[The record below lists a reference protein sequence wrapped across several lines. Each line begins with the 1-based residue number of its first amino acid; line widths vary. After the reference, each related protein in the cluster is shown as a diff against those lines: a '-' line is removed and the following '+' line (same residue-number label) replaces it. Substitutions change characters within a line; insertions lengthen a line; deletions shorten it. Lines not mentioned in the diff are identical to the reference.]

1 MKKLF
6 ALLLVGIFS
15 LGALSFAQTPVE
27 QKADELRAVVKLILN
42 QSKDKQ
48 KDTQFVKALFAW
60 CEQTCSDPTIKEAA
74 KLINTT
80 FDKDFWLTATE
91 AKNQTYKLIEVVDW
105 DTVRIEK
112 DGQVVS
118 VRMIG
123 LDAPESTTTRY
134 GHMEC
139 FWKEASNH
147 LAQLLSGVSQIEL
160 EVDPTQTATDKYW
173 RLLGYVIANGVN
185 MNQKMIEDGYGFEYT
200 YNLPYKYQSE
210 FKAAQKIASEKKFGL
225 WADVACKGE
234 RKAIEEESKKET
246 EKPWSSEDNI
256 SKEEYFSYKTYYTWP
271 KWGCYYWSGND
282 KVYVDRSYC
291 WRSTSTTT
299 SSSYSSYSD
308 SSTGRICYTGP
319 RGGRYYYNSKGK
331 KVYGC

>member
-1 MKKLF
+1 MKRFLT
-6 ALLLVGIFS
+6 LLLVGIFS
-15 LGALSFAQTPVE
+15 FGMLSFAQTPVE

-91 AKNQTYKLIEVVDW
+91 VGKQTYKLVEVVDW

-123 LDAPESTTTRY
+123 LDAPESTTMRY

-139 FWKEASNH
+139 FGKEASNH
-147 LAQLLSGVSQIEL
+147 LAQLLSWSSQIDL
-160 EVDPTQTATDKYW
+160 EADPTQTTTDKYG
-173 RLLGYVIANGVN
+173 RLLGYVVVN
-185 MNQKMIEDGYGFEYT
+185 WTNLNKKMIEDGYGFEYT

-210 FKAAQKIASEKKFGL
+210 FKSAQKTASEKKFWL
-225 WADVACKGE
+225 WADSACKGE
-234 RKAIEEESKKET
+234 RIAIDGQKSDKKPEANQ
-246 EKPWSSEDNI
+246 EK
-256 SKEEYFSYKTYYTWP
+256 KYHLWP
-271 KWGCYYWSGND
+271 KGGCYYLND
-282 KVYVDRSYC
+282 NGEKEYVDKAFC
-291 WRSTSTTT
+291 
-299 SSSYSSYSD
+299 
-308 SSTGRICYTGP
+308 
-319 RGGRYYYNSKGK
+319 K
-331 KVYGC
+331 

>member
-15 LGALSFAQTPVE
+15 LWTLSFAQTPVE

-42 QSKDKQ
+42 QSNDKQ

-80 FDKDFWLTATE
+80 FDKDFWITTTE

-105 DTVRIEK
+105 DTVKIEK

-123 LDAPESTTTRY
+123 LDAPESTTMRY

-160 EVDPTQTATDKYW
+160 EVDSTQTTTDKYW
-173 RLLGYVIANGVN
+173 RLLGYVVVN
-185 MNQKMIEDGYGFEYT
+185 WINLNKKMIEDGYGFEYT

-210 FKAAQKIASEKKFGL
+210 FKSAQKIASEKKFGL
-225 WADVACKGE
+225 WADSACKGE
-234 RKAIEEESKKET
+234 RSKIE
-246 EKPWSSEDNI
+246 NG
-256 SKEEYFSYKTYYTWP
+256 KEEKKAEQVAEKVYHRGP
-271 KWGCYYWSGND
+271 KGGCYYLTDNGE
-282 KVYVDRSYC
+282 KEYVDKIFC
-291 WRSTSTTT
+291 
-299 SSSYSSYSD
+299 
-308 SSTGRICYTGP
+308 
-319 RGGRYYYNSKGK
+319 K
-331 KVYGC
+331 

>member
-15 LGALSFAQTPVE
+15 LGTLSFAQTPVE

-80 FDKDFWLTATE
+80 FDKDFWITTTE
-91 AKNQTYKLIEVVDW
+91 VKNQTYKLIEVVDW

-112 DGQVVS
+112 NGQVVS

-134 GHMEC
+134 GYAEC
-139 FWKEASNH
+139 FGKEAANH
-147 LAQLLSGVSQIEL
+147 LAHLLNWVSQVEL
-160 EVDPTQTATDKYW
+160 EVDPTQTTTDKYG
-173 RLLGYVIANGVN
+173 RLLGYIVANGQN
-185 MNQKMIEDGYGFEYT
+185 LNQKMIEDGYGFEYT

-210 FKAAQKIASEKKFGL
+210 FKTAQKIASEKKFGL
-225 WADVACKGE
+225 WADSACKGE
-234 RKAIEEESKKET
+234 RSRIESG
-246 EKPWSSEDNI
+246 
-256 SKEEYFSYKTYYTWP
+256 KEEKKPEQVAEKVYHRGP
-271 KWGCYYWSGND
+271 KGGCYYFTD
-282 KVYVDRSYC
+282 KGEKEYVDKAFC
-291 WRSTSTTT
+291 
-299 SSSYSSYSD
+299 
-308 SSTGRICYTGP
+308 
-319 RGGRYYYNSKGK
+319 K
-331 KVYGC
+331 